1 MNKLTVM
8 GISLIGLALAGCQ
21 SLPVSD
27 KSQNTQASGNSMR
40 NKQVISIEQLKNQR
54 WQLAYVI
61 NSNGNILNLKNL
73 QFSQSFGHFDIT
85 DNSNKAVYERVTSM
99 AHIIDFNFGCNSFGT
114 GMSLN
119 SDTMII
125 DNTIIQTLIG
135 CSDVEDDLRDALKGE
150 SQLNYDAKANRLTM
164 TTHNNYRFVW
174 DGIPKPQHQ
183 LPTIKDLESYQWELE
198 YILANGM
205 AEVGA
210 LSVPQDNPTK
220 PRRYP
225 MLSFD
230 NGRANYS
237 VGCNQLSSS
246 FTMTPVG
253 IANMVNSVS
262 TLMACPADVA
272 KSEKILQQKMQG
284 PSELKIMKFSKETA
298 KLFQTSNDGSELVWQ
313 GTLKPDVKYGKG
325 ETLYLEIAPQ
335 DERCDQVTYK
345 RCLMVREIIYN
356 EQGIKTSQGQW
367 HKLYEKIEGYEKS
380 PSQGNIIRVKRYRTP
395 PTDTKGYGNLYV
407 LDIIIETKTLDK

>member
-21 SLPVSD
+21 SLTGSD
-27 KSQNTQASGNSMR
+27 KSQNTQATGNSML

-61 NSNGNILNLKNL
+61 NSNDNILNLKNL
-73 QFSQSFGHFDIT
+73 QFSQSFGYFDIM

-99 AHIIDFNFGCNSFGT
+99 DHIIDFNFGCNSFGT

-119 SDTMII
+119 SDKIII
-125 DNTIIQTLIG
+125 DNTIGQTLIG
-135 CSDVEDDLRDALKGE
+135 CSDGEDDLRDAMKGE
-150 SQLNYDAKANRLTM
+150 SKLNYDAKANRLTM

-183 LPTIKDLESYQWELE
+183 LPTLKDLESYQWELA

-225 MLSFD
+225 TLSFE
-230 NGRANYS
+230 NGLASYS
-237 VGCNQLSSS
+237 VGCNQLSSN

-262 TLMACPADVA
+262 TLMACPAEAA
-272 KSEKILQQKMQG
+272 KSEEILQRKMQG
-284 PSELKIMKFSKETA
+284 ASELKIIKLSKETA
-298 KLFQTSNDGSELVWQ
+298 KLFQKVNDGSELVWQ
-313 GTLKPDVKYGKG
+313 GTLKPEVKYGNV
-325 ETLYLEIAPQ
+325 ETLNLEIAPQ
-335 DERCDQVTYK
+335 DERCDELTYK
-345 RCLMVREIIYN
+345 RCLVVRNLTYN
-356 EQGIKTSQGQW
+356 EQGIVNSQTTW
-367 HKLYEKIEGYEKS
+367 YKLYEKIEGYEKS
-380 PSQGNIIRVKRYRTP
+380 PNQGNIIRVKRYRTP
-395 PTDTKGYGNLYV
+395 PTDTKDYGNLYK
-407 LDIIIETKTLDK
+407 LDSVIETKTLAK